1 MGDIEKR
8 QTAEKEREERK
19 AAKDAELAAAE
30 RVKNA
35 EVWYLTMTNP
45 TRR

>member
-1 MGDIEKR
+1 VGDIEKR

-19 AAKDAELAAAE
+19 ATKDAEVAAAE

-35 EVWYLTMTNP
+35 EACHHTT
-45 TRR
+45 